1 MARLLKIG
9 IGFILAILVAMAVVF
24 QSGVLTPGKQP
35 VPIVGKPFA
44 GAHFVS
50 NPVTPQPLTGFATR
64 QILHPFMA
72 FEGGGLHGNAY
83 NSDVHVTGGP
93 LGNDLQVKS
102 RSPSSCTA

>member
-9 IGFILAILVAMAVVF
+9 IGLLVAIPVALVAVL
-24 QSGVLTPGKQP
+24 QSGLLAPGKEP
-35 VPIVGKPFA
+35 APIVGAPFA
-44 GAHFVS
+44 GEHLVRY
-50 NPVTPQPLTGFATR
+50 PVTPQPLTGFAAQ

-93 LGNDLQVKS
+93 LGIH
-102 RSPSSCTA
+102 PA